1 MFKWKVYV
9 YRNNNWKEEE
19 FEKEFD
25 NPQEFYN
32 FRKTYRQPEFEGPF
46 MWLGDWANLQNYFNN
61 FVNTQT
67 FISQIYHSNNE
78 NSNKKNDE
86 IKLWNNENEN
96 NSFLRRKSN
105 NYLIEEEIN
114 KKNNDKVYLKREK
127 NEMKKDKQLNCKN
140 KINNIDNKENSSGE
154 INFSDILKMSI
165 NEKKIIDKSEREQKK
180 LNKIQLMKIQKRNRL
195 IGNDQKMEIN

>member
-1 MFKWKVYV
+1 MSQSLFNQFFQNSQNT
-9 YRNNNWKEEE
+9 NN
-19 FEKEFD
+19 
-25 NPQEFYN
+25 
-32 FRKTYRQPEFEGPF
+32 
-46 MWLGDWANLQNYFNN
+46 QNYFNN

-86 IKLWNNENEN
+86 FKLWNNENEN

-127 NEMKKDKQLNCKN
+127 NEIKKEKQLNYKN
-140 KINNIDNKENSSGE
+140 KINNDDNKENSSGE

>member
-1 MFKWKVYV
+1 MSQSLFNQFFQNSQNT
-9 YRNNNWKEEE
+9 NN
-19 FEKEFD
+19 
-25 NPQEFYN
+25 
-32 FRKTYRQPEFEGPF
+32 
-46 MWLGDWANLQNYFNN
+46 QNYFNN

-127 NEMKKDKQLNCKN
+127 NEIKKEKQLNYKN
-140 KINNIDNKENSSGE
+140 KINNDDNKENSSGE